1 VVDQADVLV
10 ANNWPSL
17 DAFASSVKKGGLI
30 LYDSLAGQFQ
40 PPEGVKAISVP
51 ATQIASE
58 KDAAQAAN
66 AAMFGAL
73 IQAGNLGLPKE
84 AYGNAFQVT
93 FAKKPKLIPLNL
105 EILEAGAQA
114 VRVLERA
121 AKR

>member
-1 VVDQADVLV
+1 
-10 ANNWPSL
+10 
-17 DAFASSVKKGGLI
+17 
-30 LYDSLAGQFQ
+30 LAGQFQ

-51 ATQIASE
+51 AIQIASE
-58 KDAAQAAN
+58 RDAAQTAN
-66 AAMFGAL
+66 TAMFGAL
-73 IQAGNLGLPKE
+73 IEAGNLGLPKE